1 MNPRHAH
8 HLAEHEPADERAP
21 ASDRRPSVPIG
32 NPIVAFMRGMTP
44 DPWES
49 IERIRAQDDAEQIT
63 VETDA
68 DG

>member
-8 HLAEHEPADERAP
+8 HLAEHEPVDERAP

-32 NPIVAFMRGMTP
+32 NPIVAFMQGMTP